1 MSLPL
6 QAVERLFARL
16 SATYGRD
23 FTSKFEGVDANAVK
37 SSWAH
42 ELANFANDLPSIA
55 WALEHL
61 PERAPNVIE
70 FRAIARRAPMP
81 EVPRIEV
88 SKAGAER
95 VAAELKKLG
104 PTLKALRHRTTTG
117 GKDWAHRII
126 DNDRN
131 GIRSRS
137 SLPLKMARA
146 ALEERRVIQP
156 GERA

>member
-42 ELANFANDLPSIA
+42 ELANFASDLPSIA

-81 EVPRIEV
+81 ETPRLEV

-95 VAAELKKLG
+95 IAAELQKLG
-104 PTLKALRHRTTTG
+104 PTIKALRHRTTTG
-117 GKDWAHRII
+117 GKDWAHAII
-126 DNDRN
+126 KNDAA

-146 ALEERRVIQP
+146 ALAERSVFSSS
-156 GERA
+156 EVA

>member
-23 FTSKFEGVDANAVK
+23 FMSKFEGVDPNAVK

-61 PERAPNVIE
+61 PERAPNVLE
-70 FRAIARRAPMP
+70 FRAIARRAPAP
-81 EVPRIEV
+81 EVPRVEV

-95 VAAELKKLG
+95 VAAELAKLG
-104 PTLKALRHRTTTG
+104 PTIKAIRHTPSG
-117 GKDWAHRII
+117 SKDWARRIVE
-126 DNDRN
+126 NDRN

-137 SLPLKMARA
+137 PLPLKMAKA
-146 ALEERRVIQP
+146 ALAERSVMGQ
-156 GERA
+156 GAAA